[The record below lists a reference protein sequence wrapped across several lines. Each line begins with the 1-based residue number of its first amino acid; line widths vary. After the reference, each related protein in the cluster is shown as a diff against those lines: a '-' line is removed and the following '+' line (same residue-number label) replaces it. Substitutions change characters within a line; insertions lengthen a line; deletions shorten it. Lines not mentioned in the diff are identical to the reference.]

1 MLSTAA
7 RKPQKPPKRRCAT
20 ITERKEKALQALLV
34 TRTRAEAAKVAGI
47 GESTLRSY
55 FHDANFA
62 KRYQDELTSLTQ
74 DAAHQ
79 AQQTI
84 SPALQTLARIMEDEE
99 QPASSRIAAAR
110 SLLEYAIKFETQS
123 RAAVQQAQ
131 AELFLS
137 YDEIRCLARE
147 PNYEQRLL
155 LYDSAYE
162 VDATIA
168 NDIIYSIVHG
178 ISYDDIR
185 KIRYIP
191 VGKSAFYDKRKM
203 ALAQFRDR
211 MRIYGA
217 L

>member
-1 MLSTAA
+1 MS
-7 RKPQKPPKRRCAT
+7 P

-34 TRTRAEAAKVAGI
+34 TRTRAEAAKAAGI

-55 FHDANFA
+55 FQDANFV

-123 RAAVQQAQ
+123 RSAVQLVQA
-131 AELFLS
+131 
-137 YDEIRCLARE
+137 
-147 PNYEQRLL
+147 
-155 LYDSAYE
+155 
-162 VDATIA
+162 
-168 NDIIYSIVHG
+168 
-178 ISYDDIR
+178 
-185 KIRYIP
+185 
-191 VGKSAFYDKRKM
+191 DKWN
-203 ALAQFRDR
+203 FF
-211 MRIYGA
+211 
-217 L
+217 

>member
-1 MLSTAA
+1 MEVC
-7 RKPQKPPKRRCAT
+7 P

-79 AQQTI
+79 AQQSI

-131 AELFLS
+131 A
-137 YDEIRCLARE
+137 DKW
-147 PNYEQRLL
+147 N
-155 LYDSAYE
+155 
-162 VDATIA
+162 
-168 NDIIYSIVHG
+168 
-178 ISYDDIR
+178 
-185 KIRYIP
+185 
-191 VGKSAFYDKRKM
+191 FY
-203 ALAQFRDR
+203 
-211 MRIYGA
+211 
-217 L
+217 